1 MSYWTIFGNWP
12 FIRDSTLL
20 VVLILLF
27 HMRHR
32 CSHFVVVPGFTLYLP
47 FSSCHKVIDGGSR
60 FVYWKRPSPRQRKN
74 PWAVGRNT
82 VWREKNSDVAW
93 HPYLIYLL
101 VVSDSIPTHAT
112 VGQLHK
118 SLYSYIYIYI
128 STINYRISSRAIT
141 MADPTPHTKAQNPTN
156 QPVEAN
162 ENRGDRFDGRGR
174 AFDKCAFVVNE
185 EHRIILNRYLG

>member
-118 SLYSYIYIYI
+118 SLYSYIYIYF
-128 STINYRISSRAIT
+128 Y
-141 MADPTPHTKAQNPTN
+141 DKLQNIIPGHHNGRSNATHQGPESN
-156 QPVEAN
+156 QPTRRSQREPWRSV
-162 ENRGDRFDGRGR
+162 RWSRPRFR
-174 AFDKCAFVVNE
+174 
-185 EHRIILNRYLG
+185 